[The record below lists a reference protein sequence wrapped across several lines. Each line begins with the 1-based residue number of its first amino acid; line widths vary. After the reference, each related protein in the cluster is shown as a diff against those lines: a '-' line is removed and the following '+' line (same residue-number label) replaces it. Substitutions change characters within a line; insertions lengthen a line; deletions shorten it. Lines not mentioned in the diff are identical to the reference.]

1 MEKVYLTKD
10 GKEKLESELNRMIR
24 VDQVELIESLK
35 EAREKG
41 DISENA
47 EYESAKSDLETLS
60 RRISKMQDR
69 LNRSEIIT
77 YSKSDKISMLS
88 KISIK
93 NKKTNTII
101 NWTLVPENEVNV
113 REGRISFNSPIGTAL
128 IGKKVGEIVD
138 VQVPAGIMQFEI
150 LEILWL
156 LSKKHCNL
164 K

>member
-1 MEKVYLTKD
+1 MEKVYLTKE
-10 GKEKLESELNRMIR
+10 GKEKLESDLNRMIR
-24 VDQVELIESLK
+24 VEQVELIESLK

-60 RRISKMQDR
+60 RRISEMQDR

-88 KISIK
+88 QISIK
-93 NKKTNTII
+93 NKKTNAVI

-113 REGRISFNSPIGTAL
+113 KEGKISFNSPIGTAL
-128 IGKKVGEIVD
+128 LGKRVGEIID
-138 VQVPAGIMQFEI
+138 VQVPAGNMQFEI
-150 LEILWL
+150 LEIL
-156 LSKKHCNL
+156 
-164 K
+164 

>member
-1 MEKVYLTKD
+1 MEKVYLTKE

-60 RRISKMQDR
+60 RRISEMQDR

-77 YSKSDKISMLS
+77 YSKSDKVSMLS

-113 REGRISFNSPIGTAL
+113 REGKISFNSPIGSAL
-128 IGKKVGEIVD
+128 LGKKVGELVD
-138 VQVPAGIMQFEI
+138 VQVPAGNMQFEI
-150 LEILWL
+150 LEIL
-156 LSKKHCNL
+156 
-164 K
+164 

>member
-10 GKEKLESELNRMIR
+10 GKEKLKSELNRMIR

-128 IGKKVGEIVD
+128 LGKKVGEIVD
-138 VQVPAGIMQFEI
+138 VQVPAGIMKFEI
-150 LEILWL
+150 LEIL
-156 LSKKHCNL
+156 
-164 K
+164 

>member
-1 MEKVYLTKD
+1 MEKVYLTKE
-10 GKEKLESELNRMIR
+10 GKEKIESELNRMIR

-60 RRISKMQDR
+60 RRISEMQDR

-77 YSKSDKISMLS
+77 YSKSDKVSMLS

-113 REGRISFNSPIGTAL
+113 KEGKISFNSPIGSAL
-128 IGKKVGEIVD
+128 LGKKVGELVD
-138 VQVPAGIMQFEI
+138 VQVPAGNMQFEI
-150 LEILWL
+150 LEIL
-156 LSKKHCNL
+156 
-164 K
+164 

>member
-1 MEKVYLTKD
+1 MINFNFMEKVYLTKD

-24 VDQVELIESLK
+24 IEQVELIESLK

-60 RRISKMQDR
+60 RRISEMQDR

-77 YSKSDKISMLS
+77 PIKSDKINMLS
-88 KISIK
+88 QISIK
-93 NKKTNTII
+93 NRKTNIII

-113 REGRISFNSPIGTAL
+113 KEGKISFNSPIGTAL
-128 IGKKVGEIVD
+128 LGKKVGELVD
-138 VQVPAGIMQFEI
+138 VQVPAGNMQFEI
-150 LEILWL
+150 LEIL
-156 LSKKHCNL
+156 
-164 K
+164 

>member
-10 GKEKLESELNRMIR
+10 GKEKLKSELNRMIR

-138 VQVPAGIMQFEI
+138 VQVPYWKYYNYYFSYI
-150 LEILWL
+150 
-156 LSKKHCNL
+156 
-164 K
+164 

>member
-10 GKEKLESELNRMIR
+10 GKEKLKSELNRMIR

-150 LEILWL
+150 LEIL
-156 LSKKHCNL
+156 
-164 K
+164 

>member
-10 GKEKLESELNRMIR
+10 GKEKLKSELNRMIR

-128 IGKKVGEIVD
+128 LGKKVGEIVD

-150 LEILWL
+150 LEIL
-156 LSKKHCNL
+156 
-164 K
+164 

>member
-1 MEKVYLTKD
+1 MEKVYLTKE

-60 RRISKMQDR
+60 RRISEMQDR

-77 YSKSDKISMLS
+77 YSKSDKVSMLS

-113 REGRISFNSPIGTAL
+113 KEGKISFNSPIGSAL
-128 IGKKVGEIVD
+128 LGKKVGELVD
-138 VQVPAGIMQFEI
+138 VQVPAGNMQFEI
-150 LEILWL
+150 LEIL
-156 LSKKHCNL
+156 
-164 K
+164 

>member
-1 MEKVYLTKD
+1 MEKVYLTKE

-60 RRISKMQDR
+60 RRISEMQDR

-77 YSKSDKISMLS
+77 YSKSDKVSMLS

-113 REGRISFNSPIGTAL
+113 REGKISFNSPIGSAL
-128 IGKKVGEIVD
+128 LGKKVGELVD
-138 VQVPAGIMQFEI
+138 VQVPAGNMQLEI
-150 LEILWL
+150 LEIL
-156 LSKKHCNL
+156 
-164 K
+164 

>member
-77 YSKSDKISMLS
+77 YSKSDKISKLS

-93 NKKTNTII
+93 K
-101 NWTLVPENEVNV
+101 
-113 REGRISFNSPIGTAL
+113 S
-128 IGKKVGEIVD
+128 
-138 VQVPAGIMQFEI
+138 QQ
-150 LEILWL
+150 
-156 LSKKHCNL
+156 
-164 K
+164 

>member
-150 LEILWL
+150 LEIL
-156 LSKKHCNL
+156 
-164 K
+164 